1 MINVSNEYLRKVETY
16 FAENAQELGTNRIQ
30 ATVQEVADG
39 AGVALATAHKALKE
53 LNNRGIIDMIKP
65 SSRRFPITYIYN
77 GDTECTIEEN
87 DLRGQVDHLL
97 EQLESY
103 KEMVAELQKEN
114 RILKGRNP
122 ELTY

>member
-16 FAENAQELGTNRIQ
+16 FAENTQELGTNRIQ

-53 LNNRGIIDMIKP
+53 LNNRGTIDMIKP
-65 SSRRFPITYIYN
+65 SSRRFPITYVYN
-77 GDTECTIEEN
+77 GDTESTIEEN
-87 DLRGQVDHLL
+87 DLRSQVDHLL
-97 EQLESY
+97 EQLDSY

-114 RILKGRNP
+114 RMLKNRNP
-122 ELTY
+122 EFTY